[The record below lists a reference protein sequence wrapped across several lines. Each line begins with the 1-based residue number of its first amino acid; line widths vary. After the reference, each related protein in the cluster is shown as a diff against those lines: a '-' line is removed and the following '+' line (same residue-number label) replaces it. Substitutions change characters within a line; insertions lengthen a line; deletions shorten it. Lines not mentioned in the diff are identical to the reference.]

1 MRRYAPLHNGEPR
14 TIGGMYTRDFAGDLI
29 LVNGGKEFDEVR
41 KSVYHEYIH
50 AIHSGGS
57 KYLPPWLSEGMAVLY
72 STIRISES
80 KAEIGRADMWNVSN
94 LRNRNLI
101 PLERL
106 FWIGRL
112 SPEYNSKQHGRSI
125 FYSQSW
131 ALMHFLMFG
140 EAGLS
145 EGAFEK
151 FMSTVISEPIV
162 LEDTFRKFTGLSFDE
177 TENHLKRK
185 AAVGNYQTI
194 TLEKPALPPDDTLTL
209 SVASEGEIDLI
220 AGMLLLATRDP
231 EEAYAPLESAYR
243 KLPSS
248 PEAAAYRGFYLYK
261 QRLFDAATDL
271 FEEAIER
278 KIKSASTYLFHAASI
293 LRKENPRAKVGRRIF
308 DKGET
313 ARLLKSLL
321 KARELGESR
330 AELYRN
336 IGEVLLNSAVA
347 VREVDIEVLME
358 GFRLHPDDEM
368 LGYSLAQLLFNI
380 EHYDS
385 ARTVIGTFL
394 ERETAGML
402 KRRFL
407 DLEDQIRSV
416 SQEKRK

>member
-1 MRRYAPLHNGEPR
+1 MKSRFGICCLRFSLTIAALLAVSNLSAKARWVIGTVENFTVYSNTSERQTLRVINDLREVKAIVAQTFPLLILRNSNPIRVFICKNSAAMRRYAPLHNGEPR

-231 EEAYAPLESAYR
+231 EEAYAPLE
-243 KLPSS
+243 
-248 PEAAAYRGFYLYK
+248 
-261 QRLFDAATDL
+261 
-271 FEEAIER
+271 
-278 KIKSASTYLFHAASI
+278 
-293 LRKENPRAKVGRRIF
+293 
-308 DKGET
+308 
-313 ARLLKSLL
+313 
-321 KARELGESR
+321 
-330 AELYRN
+330 
-336 IGEVLLNSAVA
+336 
-347 VREVDIEVLME
+347 
-358 GFRLHPDDEM
+358 
-368 LGYSLAQLLFNI
+368 
-380 EHYDS
+380 
-385 ARTVIGTFL
+385 
-394 ERETAGML
+394 
-402 KRRFL
+402 
-407 DLEDQIRSV
+407 
-416 SQEKRK
+416 